1 MAPLPQLKSGAGWR
15 RRRKMCLVL
24 SLPDV
29 MLFVLDNKASVA
41 RHANDRQ
48 DFTLLE

>member
-1 MAPLPQLKSGAGWR
+1 MAAPPRLKPNV
-15 RRRKMCLVL
+15 VL

>member
-1 MAPLPQLKSGAGWR
+1 MY
-15 RRRKMCLVL
+15 LVL
-24 SLPDV
+24 YLVNV
-29 MLFVLDNKASVA
+29 MLFVLDNKASVV

>member
-1 MAPLPQLKSGAGWR
+1 MATPPRLKPGTGS
-15 RRRKMCLVL
+15 RRRKMHLVL

-29 MLFVLDNKASVA
+29 ILFVLDNKASVA